1 MTNFQIITT
10 TAIQQGIFTEEQAVA
25 ILESGNELPLHTYA
39 EWKRIGRQVKKGE
52 KAVMQAQIW
61 KMSKAKKAEEDQEE
75 EKSNF
80 FLTKAFFFLESQ
92 TETIKQ

>member
-10 TAIQQGIFTEEQAVA
+10 TAVQKGIFTEDQAAA

-52 KAVMQAQIW
+52 KAAMQAHIW
-61 KMSKAKKAEEDQEE
+61 KMSKAKKTEDDQE

-92 TETIKQ
+92 TEVIEH